1 MLWEAVVRKLLKAV
15 EAIVICMMAAVV
27 FIVTAEIALRG
38 VFGFSMIVTEELSRY
53 LMIWVAMMAIALV
66 AADDGH
72 MRITLV
78 SDVVPPR
85 VGLVLGVVSDI
96 VVIAFLSALVYA
108 SAVVL
113 PRMASQG
120 TVTLGLNMAV
130 VYAAMPT
137 GGALMLLVTVAR
149 CFARIKAFSNADAK
163 EI

>member
-1 MLWEAVVRKLLKAV
+1 MKKLLKAV
-15 EAIVICMMAAVV
+15 EAIVIGMMAVVV

-38 VFGFSMIVTEELSRY
+38 VFGLSMIVTEELSRY

-78 SDVVPPR
+78 SDIVPPR
-85 VGLVLGVVSDI
+85 VGLVLGIVSDLT
-96 VVIAFLSALVYA
+96 VIAFLSVLVYA
-108 SAVVL
+108 SAVIL

-130 VYAAMPT
+130 VYAAMPI
-137 GGALMLLVTVAR
+137 GGALMLLVTVSRCVAR
-149 CFARIKAFSNADAK
+149 LKAFSNSDAK
-163 EI
+163 GI